1 MSQRVLVFVHS
12 DDPILQAGITAQF
25 RHSPSISITGCL
37 DEADVAVV
45 GSDRIDE
52 NALRLCRTI
61 GRNGAVRVVIVA
73 TQMDEVE
80 LIAGVEAGVCGFLRR
95 NDAHAERLAAVVT
108 AAAAGDGSVP
118 ADLIGSLLLQVS
130 RMRSQTPSP
139 RGVTLS
145 GFTERE
151 LEVLRLVAEGFD
163 TAEIARQVC
172 YSERTVKGVIQ
183 EITSRFQLKNRA
195 QAVAFAVRQGAI

>member
-1 MSQRVLVFVHS
+1 
-12 DDPILQAGITAQF
+12 
-25 RHSPSISITGCL
+25 
-37 DEADVAVV
+37 
-45 GSDRIDE
+45 
-52 NALRLCRTI
+52 
-61 GRNGAVRVVIVA
+61 
-73 TQMDEVE
+73 
-80 LIAGVEAGVCGFLRR
+80 
-95 NDAHAERLAAVVT
+95 
-108 AAAAGDGSVP
+108 
-118 ADLIGSLLLQVS
+118 
-130 RMRSQTPSP
+130 MRSQTPSP